1 MTLVTAAVKLLVPPP
16 LVRRIRRHFF
26 SQFTAEATA
35 ARQAA
40 VAETPKVILEA
51 HHVMNSKMLPSRRG
65 LLEMLP
71 KGGVI
76 AELGVNEGDFSAQ
89 ILEVCQPRE
98 LHLVDIWGCER
109 YHGGLFERV
118 TRRFQPQIDAG
129 VVHLHRMLSLE
140 AAGRFKDA
148 TFDMVYID
156 TVHDYPN
163 TRDELRAYAPKVKA
177 DGLLAGHDYS
187 MGNWVAA
194 WRYGVIEAVHEF
206 ARDHDWQIAAL
217 TVNYPEGPSFALR
230 RGG

>member
-1 MTLVTAAVKLLVPPP
+1 MLKMIAKAIVPPP
-16 LVRRIRRHFF
+16 VRRRIRHHFYN
-26 SQFTAEATA
+26 QFTAEATA

-40 VAETPKVILEA
+40 VDETPKVVLEA
-51 HHVMNSKMLPSRRG
+51 RHIANSRLLPSRRD
-65 LLEMLP
+65 LLAPLP

-89 ILEVCQPRE
+89 ILEICQPRE
-98 LHLVDIWGCER
+98 LHLVDIWGSDR

-129 VVHLHRMLSLE
+129 VVHIHRMLSLE
-140 AAGRFKDA
+140 AADRFEDE

-156 TVHDYPN
+156 TVHDYVN
-163 TRDELRAYAPKVKA
+163 TRDELRSYAPKVKS

-206 ARDHDWQIAAL
+206 VRDHSWEIAAL